1 MSRPAKE
8 NRVYKVEL
16 IVSWGLLEDIF
27 GDDYSH
33 KQYPLLLQL
42 VQEEVGGKIT
52 VMEGQ
57 VERVGMKPGEYTSL
71 GLLSVEGV
79 KTLLD
84 VMDFAQNDNEI
95 GLGFIDAKN
104 DDSVYMEEDTDEEL
118 AENVGGDILRSDS
131 GTTVFQMS
139 TSEVI
144 EFNQESGVYDSSESL
159 AANAEESPAPSF
171 RREVIDERV
180 EDRAEDVADRLE
192 DIPDSYKMPDPE
204 DMTIGTA
211 KKFSLGVIFVDIA
224 SFSDYA
230 QRNTEEDVLFML
242 NLLIPEIMATV
253 RDTEGDFEKNTGDG
267 ILAYFGA
274 GESDRQ
280 TAHDVLTY
288 VATIKTVLADYINPT
303 LEENGVEPGSIK
315 VGAAMG
321 DVHISR
327 IGVDR
332 LNRRTVV
339 GETANIASKLED
351 EAGKHEFFISEEIHE
366 SVTNGTECG
375 WAPGLDK
382 RGTLAGFE
390 RDGEPVNYYNFL
402 GFWEGTETD
411 NFVR

>member
-1 MSRPAKE
+1 M
-8 NRVYKVEL
+8 
-16 IVSWGLLEDIF
+16 ISWNLLKDIF
-27 GDDYSH
+27 GDNHSH

-42 VQEEVGGKIT
+42 VQNEVGGNIT
-52 VMEGQ
+52 LMEGQ
-57 VERVGMKPGEYTSL
+57 IERVGMKPGEYTSL

-79 KTLLD
+79 ETLLD
-84 VMDFAQNDNEI
+84 VMDFTQNDNEI
-95 GLGFIDAKN
+95 EIGYIEAENGDR
-104 DDSVYMEEDTDEEL
+104 VYMEDDIDKEL
-118 AENVGGDILRSDS
+118 AENVGGDILRDRDR
-131 GTTVFQMS
+131 TTLFQMS
-139 TSEVI
+139 TSEVRK
-144 EFNQESGVYDSSESL
+144 FNQKRAAYDNSESL
-159 AANAEESPAPSF
+159 AANAEESAASAL
-171 RREVIDERV
+171 RRGMVSERV
-180 EDRAEDVADRLE
+180 EDRAANVADRLE
-192 DIPDSYKMPDPE
+192 NIPDSSKMPDPE
-204 DMTIGTA
+204 DMTIGSA
-211 KKFSLGVIFVDIA
+211 KEFSLGIVFVDIA
-224 SFSDYA
+224 GFSDYA

-253 RDTEGDFEKNTGDG
+253 RDAEGDFEKNTGDG

-303 LEENGVEPGSIK
+303 LEDNGVEPVSIK

-402 GFWEGTETD
+402 GFWEDTETD

>member
-1 MSRPAKE
+1 M
-8 NRVYKVEL
+8 
-16 IVSWGLLEDIF
+16 ISWDLLKDIF
-27 GDDYSH
+27 GNNHSH

-42 VQEEVGGKIT
+42 VQNEVGGNIT
-52 VMEGQ
+52 LMEGQ
-57 VERVGMKPGEYTSL
+57 IERVGMKPGEYTSL

-79 KTLLD
+79 ETLLD
-84 VMDFAQNDNEI
+84 VMDFTQNDNEI
-95 GLGFIDAKN
+95 GLGYIEAENGDR
-104 DDSVYMEEDTDEEL
+104 VYMEDDIDEEL
-118 AENVGGDILRSDS
+118 AENVGGDILRNRDR
-131 GTTVFQMS
+131 TTLFQMS
-139 TSEVI
+139 TSEVR
-144 EFNQESGVYDSSESL
+144 EFNQKRAVHDNSESL
-159 AANAEESPAPSF
+159 AANAEESAAPAF
-171 RREVIDERV
+171 RRGVVSERV
-180 EDRAEDVADRLE
+180 EDRAANVADRLE
-192 DIPDSYKMPDPE
+192 NIPDSSKMPDPE
-204 DMTIGTA
+204 DMTIGSA
-211 KKFSLGVIFVDIA
+211 KKFSLGIVFVDIA
-224 SFSDYA
+224 GFSDYA

-303 LEENGVEPGSIK
+303 LEDNGVEPVSIK